1 MALPA
6 PSDLP
11 GMDYQDMGRPFIE
24 YSVKGLHLGS
34 MDYQDMGR
42 PFVRNFTLPVASGIK
57 AVKHPGKGKHQAIQ
71 WSHPCFDKEIKQCFK
86 CVKFHLSIK

>member
-11 GMDYQDMGRPFIE
+11 GLDYQDMGRPFIE
-24 YSVKGLHLGS
+24 YSVKELDLGS

-42 PFVRNFTLPVASGIK
+42 PFVRNFTMPVASGIK
-57 AVKHPGKGKHQAIQ
+57 VVNTLERA
-71 WSHPCFDKEIKQCFK
+71 
-86 CVKFHLSIK
+86 SIKIFNGATLVSIRKLNNVSNV